1 MSEKIE
7 LRGVRTH
14 NLKNIDVDF
23 PLEQISVVTGVSGS
37 GKSSLVFDTLYAESY
52 GRYTESLSSFARQY
66 MKSLPRPAIGGVKN
80 LPPAIAVEQR
90 SGGGHHRSTVGTM
103 TELADFFRIVFG
115 YFGKVE
121 CHKCGTEVAPSNP
134 VSVADWVKI
143 SGKSKKVMILASLA
157 PWKKMTLSR
166 LKNELSVQ
174 GFVRLLVGGDVKRI
188 EELKAKQISESYLII
203 DRVTVRDED
212 RDRLISALDL
222 GFKAG
227 RGLLSLYFDGAHN
240 LFSNR
245 YDCLSCGEVYLK
257 PSPTLFN
264 HNHPSGACPLCQGFG
279 SNAVVDLG
287 KVVPDGNE
295 SLASKGVKCWN
306 FGRHANYY
314 RQAEKSAKE
323 VGVSLK
329 KPFKEYTDSEWR
341 WLMEGAVG
349 TGFTGVAG
357 YFAYLDRKKYK
368 AHYRI
373 HAARFKT
380 YEVCQACDGSRLRKE
395 SRAVKVEGVSLQEM
409 GEQPIVALSEFIQK
423 VVSKK
428 ELVSTAERSV
438 LEALSDADTRIDY
451 LLRVGLGY
459 LPMNRSCRSL
469 SGGELQRIQM
479 ARSLG
484 SGLTGTLYCLDEPSS
499 GLHARDCDRLFD
511 VIEDIC
517 NQGNTVVMVE
527 HEASLIRRAPN
538 TFVIGP
544 GAGSKG
550 GQLVEPKEFEAAVV
564 DWGGASNASFK
575 SFMKISK
582 VKVHN
587 LKNIDVCFPH
597 GGLSVVCG
605 VSGSGKSSLVR
616 YSLLPALEAYF
627 SGRNAHSTIT
637 GVPKRAKEV
646 IFVGQE
652 GLTKSSRSNIAT
664 YLDVFSEVRKLFSE
678 LPKAQGLGLNPGA
691 FSFNVAGGR
700 CETCKGMGEIV
711 EDLSFLGDVKV
722 ICQDCE
728 GRRFSEAV
736 LSVEFRG
743 KNLTDI
749 LALTVADALEFF
761 FDQPKIVGILTEVV
775 NIGLG
780 YMTLGQPTG
789 SFSGGEAQRLKLLS
803 IYKRKPGDGEAVLLL
818 DEPTTGLSDHDVSLL
833 VAQLRS
839 LVAKGHTVV
848 VVEHHLGVISSSD
861 WLVEIGPEAGQKGGS
876 LVYSGYPAGI
886 MDVHESRT
894 APFLSTLKVKK

>member
-1 MSEKIE
+1 M
-7 LRGVRTH
+7 
-14 NLKNIDVDF
+14 
-23 PLEQISVVTGVSGS
+23 
-37 GKSSLVFDTLYAESY
+37 
-52 GRYTESLSSFARQY
+52 
-66 MKSLPRPAIGGVKN
+66 
-80 LPPAIAVEQR
+80 
-90 SGGGHHRSTVGTM
+90 
-103 TELADFFRIVFG
+103 
-115 YFGKVE
+115 
-121 CHKCGTEVAPSNP
+121 
-134 VSVADWVKI
+134 
-143 SGKSKKVMILASLA
+143 
-157 PWKKMTLSR
+157 
-166 LKNELSVQ
+166 
-174 GFVRLLVGGDVKRI
+174 
-188 EELKAKQISESYLII
+188 
-203 DRVTVRDED
+203 
-212 RDRLISALDL
+212 
-222 GFKAG
+222 
-227 RGLLSLYFDGAHN
+227 
-240 LFSNR
+240 
-245 YDCLSCGEVYLK
+245 
-257 PSPTLFN
+257 
-264 HNHPSGACPLCQGFG
+264 
-279 SNAVVDLG
+279 
-287 KVVPDGNE
+287 
-295 SLASKGVKCWN
+295 
-306 FGRHANYY
+306 
-314 RQAEKSAKE
+314 
-323 VGVSLK
+323 
-329 KPFKEYTDSEWR
+329 
-341 WLMEGAVG
+341 G

-357 YFAYLDRKKYK
+357 YFSYLDRKKYK

-373 HAARFKT
+373 HASRFKT
-380 YEVCQACDGSRLRKE
+380 YEVCQACNGSRLRKE

-428 ELVSTAERSV
+428 EQVSTAERSV
-438 LEALSDADTRIDY
+438 LEALSDASARIDY

-484 SGLTGTLYCLDEPSS
+484 SGLTGALYCLDEPSS

-511 VIEDIC
+511 VIDDIC

-527 HEASLIRRAPN
+527 HEASLIHRASN
-538 TFVIGP
+538 TFVMGP

-550 GQLVEPKEFEAAVV
+550 GQLVESKEFDAVAV

-616 YSLLPALEAYF
+616 YSLLPALEGYF
-627 SGRNAHSTIT
+627 SGRKAQSNIT
-637 GVPKRAKEV
+637 GVPKKAKEV

-678 LPKAQGLGLNPGA
+678 LPKSQGLGLNRGA

-761 FDQPKIVGILTEVV
+761 FDQPKIAGILTEVV

-818 DEPTTGLSDHDVSLL
+818 DEPTTGLSDHDVYLL

-861 WLVEIGPEAGQKGGS
+861 WLVEIGPEAGQSGGS
-876 LVYSGYPAGI
+876 LVYSGYPEGI
-886 MDVHESRT
+886 MDVQESRT
-894 APFLSTLKVKK
+894 APFLSTFKVKK